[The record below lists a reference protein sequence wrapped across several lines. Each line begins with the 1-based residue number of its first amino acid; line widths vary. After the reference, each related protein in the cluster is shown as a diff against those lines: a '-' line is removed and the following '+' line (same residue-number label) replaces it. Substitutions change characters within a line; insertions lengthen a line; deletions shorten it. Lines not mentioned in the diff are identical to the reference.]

1 MKKLLIISGITI
13 LLLCV
18 GLSGCNQENNTLD
31 PEKTRFLGS
40 WQNISKNTQTLET
53 YTQTLFFYSN
63 GTCSHHIESGNI
75 FNGVWDLKE
84 GKLAINLTS
93 IGLYSEYYYEFSN
106 NDNMLTLT
114 FTENNYVEV
123 WTKQ

>member
-1 MKKLLIISGITI
+1 MKQLLIASGITA

-18 GLSGCNQENNTLD
+18 GLSGCDQQNNTLD
-31 PEKTRFLGS
+31 QEKTRFLGT
-40 WQNISKNTQTLET
+40 WQNITTT
-53 YTQTLFFYSN
+53 YTQTLFFNSN
-63 GTCSHHIESGNI
+63 GTCSHHIGVGNI

-84 GKLAINLTS
+84 GNLVINLTS

-106 NDNMLTLT
+106 NDNTLTLT
-114 FTENNYVEV
+114 FTGNNYVEV